1 LIKLTDKEKDIKMKN
16 YIKCFTVFVGV
27 VTIFS
32 VSITA
37 HGLPP
42 QPHLQRQGTNLVSN
56 PDINDSTGW
65 VLGGSTVYDSTV
77 SKEVGTGS
85 LKLTVP
91 YGQPNYSYLNSALIP
106 VTPGLEY
113 TLSYY
118 MHSNSLPAPLPN
130 LYVAYYDAS
139 QNYIRNSFGSRQAV
153 TTADTWQECTYLFR
167 PVAGEVYIKI
177 KSTLMHFP
185 IGYTGTIWLD
195 NFYLG
200 TGIGFEQAPTEKKPF
215 EGSLTRVD
223 ALGNVEIN
231 KNGVWTPF
239 FPIGIYGDGNRPDWA
254 DYSSQGFNTQMW
266 ASIESSLQ
274 KAKDAGMMSNF
285 DLSGYI
291 VLPNDIRFN
300 NLTLLESRINAIKS
314 AGLMDSLLFYYCDNE
329 NAYDQWDVP
338 IAVTDKIREL
348 DLDANNKLMHP
359 IYMLQGNEGV
369 ARKYNTSS
377 VTINDIVGDYI
388 THDNPATSPEENRGV
403 FGLITLDNIE
413 GQRAPVVMAQ
423 INIGVGMRYR
433 ARLFNAIAK
442 GAKGVGFWRDTYY
455 APGTTVNPARP
466 PIEDQPWWND
476 LPAISSEIN
485 QMLPIIRM
493 PHWTT
498 WSLASSSSLIDFGTR
513 HYEGDGYIIATNE
526 QSSAVTTTFTLTNL
540 PYTAAVARN
549 FFTKSV
555 EANISNSQ
563 FTVTIPAY
571 GSRVYLLEDEQ
582 KAVTELNL
590 PFNEADSAVTTADL
604 SYSAN
609 DGTLVNDA
617 MLGDGTLSLDGT
629 SDYLNCGN
637 DSTLDMGTGDMTIIA
652 RVKLAATQN
661 TYVGIVTKG
670 AASSTDAGYS
680 LLYYPSTGTLVFPVS
695 DGNGTRP
702 WLNSNSNLGLN
713 DNQWHTIAVSLTRSD
728 NAVFYVDGVDVGSES
743 ASTLNGTDIS
753 NSSRDLLVGSWVNSW
768 HLNGNIDNVRIYKK
782 ALTAQEIISH
792 SECLIKLPMDENNE
806 DVAMDV
812 SSHGNDGLLQ
822 GNAFLDYSM
831 LTIDGSGDYLN
842 CGNDSSLD
850 MGTSDITVVARI
862 KLAPTQ
868 NTYVGIITKGGA
880 SGSDTGY
887 ALLYRT
893 DTGELIFPVSNG
905 TTRLWLDS
913 DNNLGLNN
921 NQWHTVAVSLTRDGN
936 AVFYVDGIQ
945 VGSDNASALNGADI
959 SNSSRDL
966 LVGSWINSWFLS
978 GSVDNARIY
987 RRALTAQEISEL

>member
-1 LIKLTDKEKDIKMKN
+1 MKN
-16 YIKCFTVFVGV
+16 YVKHYVKCFAVWMCAITFFPVSFTVQ
-27 VTIFS
+27 
-32 VSITA
+32 
-37 HGLPP
+37 GLPF
-42 QPHLQRQGTNLVSN
+42 QPHLQRQGTNLISN
-56 PDINDSTGW
+56 PDINGSTGW

-77 SKEVGTGS
+77 SKDSSTGS

-91 YGQPNYSYLNSALIP
+91 YGQPNYSYINSDFIP
-106 VTPGLEY
+106 VTPEITY

-118 MHSNSLPAPLPN
+118 MRSNSLPSPLPS
-130 LYVAYYDAS
+130 LYVAYYDS
-139 QNYIRNSFGSRQAV
+139 SKTYIRNSFGSRQV
-153 TTADTWQECTYLFR
+153 TNIADNWQECTYLFR
-167 PVAGEVYIKI
+167 PVAGEVYVKI
-177 KSTLMHFP
+177 KSTLMNFP
-185 IGYTGTIWLD
+185 IGYSGTVWLD
-195 NFYLG
+195 SFYLG

-215 EGSLTRVD
+215 NGSQTRVD

-266 ASIESSLQ
+266 ASVDSSLQ

-291 VLPNDIRFN
+291 VLPNDVRYN
-300 NLTLLESRINAIKS
+300 NLTLLESRINAIKN

-329 NAYDQWDVP
+329 NAYDEWDVP
-338 IAVTDKIREL
+338 ISVTNKVR
-348 DLDANNKLMHP
+348 DLDKDADNNLMHP
-359 IYMLQGNEGV
+359 IYMLQGNEGL
-369 ARKYNTSS
+369 ARKYNSPS
-377 VTINDIVGDYI
+377 VSINDIVGDYI
-388 THDNPATSPEENRGV
+388 THDNPSTSPEENRGA
-403 FGLITLDNIE
+403 FGLITLDNLE

-423 INIGVGMRYR
+423 INIGVGMRFR
-433 ARLFNAIAK
+433 ARLFTAIAK

-455 APGTTVNPARP
+455 ASGATVDPARP

-498 WSLASSSSLIDFGTR
+498 WSLTSSSALIDFGTR

-540 PYTAAVARN
+540 PYTAVVARN
-549 FFTKSV
+549 FFTDAV

-571 GSRVYLLEDEQ
+571 GSRVYLLENEQ
-582 KAVTELNL
+582 DATTTLNL
-590 PFNEADSAVTTADL
+590 PFNEASSATTTTDL

-617 MLGDGTLSLDGT
+617 ALGDGTLSLDGT
-629 SDYLNCGN
+629 GDYLNCGN
-637 DSTLDMGTGDMTIIA
+637 DSSLEMGTGDMTIIA
-652 RVKLAATQN
+652 RIKLTATQN

-670 AASSTDAGYS
+670 AGATTDEGYA
-680 LLYYPSTGTLVFPVS
+680 LLYNPSANDLRLYIS
-695 DGNGTRP
+695 NGNDTRIY
-702 WLNSNSNLGLN
+702 LNSNSNLGLN
-713 DNQWHTIAVSLTRSD
+713 DNQWHTIAVSLTRSG
-728 NAVFYVDGVDVGSES
+728 NAVFYVDSINVGSES

-753 NSSRDLLVGSWVNSW
+753 NSSRDLLVGSWVGSW
-768 HLNGNIDNVRIYKK
+768 HLTGNVDNVRICKK
-782 ALTAQEIISH
+782 AFTAQEIIAY

-822 GNAFLDYSM
+822 GDAFLSYSM

-850 MGTSDITVVARI
+850 MGTDDMTIIARI
-862 KLAPTQ
+862 KLNPTQ
-868 NTYVGIITKGGA
+868 NTFAGIITKGGA
-880 SGSDTGY
+880 SNTDAGY

-905 TTRLWLDS
+905 TGTRLWLDS
-913 DNNLGLNN
+913 DNNLGLND
-921 NQWHTVAVSLTRDGN
+921 NQWHTVAVSLSRNGN
-936 AVFYVDGIQ
+936 AIFYVDGVA
-945 VGSDNASALNGADI
+945 VGSDNASALNGI
-959 SNSSRDL
+959 NINNPSRDL
-966 LVGSWINSWFLS
+966 LVGSWVNNWFLN

-987 RRALTAQEISEL
+987 KKALTAQEISEL